1 MQTRRV
7 LAALSSARAAHGL
20 SEFDRRDRFPASAQE
35 HAGTDP
41 GLLEATAT
49 VSADMLL
56 DQGRAERAL
65 AVLAP
70 LADGGARHLHTMR
83 LPLRAHAALNHH
95 DQMFRWRARWCAAMP
110 CRARRPIS

>member
-1 MQTRRV
+1 
-7 LAALSSARAAHGL
+7 
-20 SEFDRRDRFPASAQE
+20 
-35 HAGTDP
+35 
-41 GLLEATAT
+41 
-49 VSADMLL
+49 MLL

-83 LPLRAHAALNHH
+83 LLLRAHAALNHH